1 VIRPTGDLV
10 VTRVPVLNRELEQRE
25 LEERELEQRELEQR
39 ELEERENWNP
49 LNWNREVEAVWLG
62 GRGV

>member
-1 VIRPTGDLV
+1 MIRPTGDLV

-25 LEERELEQRELEQR
+25 LEERELE
-39 ELEERENWNP
+39 ERENLNP

-62 GRGV
+62 GRGF